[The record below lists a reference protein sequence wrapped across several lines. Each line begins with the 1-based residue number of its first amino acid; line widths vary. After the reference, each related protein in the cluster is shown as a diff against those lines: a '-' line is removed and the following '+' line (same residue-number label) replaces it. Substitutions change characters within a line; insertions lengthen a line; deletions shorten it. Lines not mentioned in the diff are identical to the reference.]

1 MLALARLDRCL
12 KPMGP
17 TASKS
22 ATAYLVPP
30 GTIAETSGTAAPFAL
45 GELAGTKFVL
55 VVRLTGI
62 IEQESLE
69 ISLWGSA
76 DGNDWG
82 AHPLFTFPQIFY
94 RGATPAALDLSQRPE
109 VRFLEARWDVNRWG
123 RGYPR
128 PYFQFSVEVQ
138 PLPPQ

>member
-1 MLALARLDRCL
+1 MS
-12 KPMGP
+12 P

-22 ATAYLVPP
+22 EIEYLVPP
-30 GTIAETSGTAAPFAL
+30 GTVVETRGSGAPLQL
-45 GELAGTKFVL
+45 GELTGKRL
-55 VVRLTGI
+55 MISLRLTEI

-69 ISLWGSA
+69 VSLWGSP

-82 AHPLFTFPQIFY
+82 THSLFVFPQVFY
-94 RGATPAALDLSQRPE
+94 RGTTPAALDLSQRPE

-128 PYFQFSVEVQ
+128 PHFEFSVEVQ
-138 PLPPQ
+138 QLTSP